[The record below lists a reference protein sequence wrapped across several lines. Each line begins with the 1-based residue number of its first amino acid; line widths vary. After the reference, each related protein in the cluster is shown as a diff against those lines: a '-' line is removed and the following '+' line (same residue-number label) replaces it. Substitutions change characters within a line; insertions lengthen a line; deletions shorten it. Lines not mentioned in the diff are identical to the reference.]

1 MKISFCIF
9 SVILI
14 LIFSC
19 GERENPDSNRG
30 QVSIIGI
37 ELQASSLPGGR
48 SLATFQWKHV
58 YSSSMAVTFSEIG
71 SGETYSLS
79 INPNDFGDPYRI
91 ELPYGNY
98 EYSGISTGGNAS
110 SSLPITVSGQ
120 LEVDS
125 ETESLQLEANSEYG
139 LFTFSKSNLSG
150 VPKIIEPT
158 AGTLSPSTDFYYVY
172 LKGGELLKT
181 ELALNTGKSFRI
193 GANSMDFLHQQFQLR
208 KEPSE
213 TPALFQPI
221 DFDIKSEL
229 LNLGSNGYPEVLF
242 PYESKELPASQ
253 NESSGLQW
261 IQGRLFSIN
270 DGGNAAEIYELN
282 PQTGALLRTV
292 KVSNAANVDWEDL
305 AASTTHL
312 FIGDFGNNLGIRQN
326 LKILKIP
333 VASVLNQT
341 EVTAEILE
349 FSYPDQSD
357 FSGTNANHNFDCEAM
372 IFSGNQLH
380 LFSKNLG
387 DLKTKHY
394 SLSPN
399 SGKQVAVLVES
410 FDTKG
415 LITGA
420 DVSLDGK
427 NLVLLGY
434 ENNGLAS
441 RSFIWTFASVSGSFF
456 SGNGNQFFLGSP
468 ANLSQTEGIA
478 MDSQLELKISGER
491 ISLGG
496 LTVPPKIFEVDL
508 GGIFTP

>member
-1 MKISFCIF
+1 M
-9 SVILI
+9 ILV

-19 GERENPDSNRG
+19 GERENPDSNRS

-58 YSSSMAVTFSEIG
+58 YSNSMAMTFSEIG
-71 SGETYSLS
+71 SGETFTLS
-79 INPNDFGDPYRI
+79 IDPNDFDNPYRI

-98 EYSGISTGGNAS
+98 EYSGISSGGNVS

-125 ETESLQLEANSEYG
+125 ETESLYLKANSDYG
-139 LFTFSKSNLSG
+139 LFTFSKSNLSAA
-150 VPKIIEPT
+150 PKILE
-158 AGTLSPSTDFYYVY
+158 PSTGTWSTTPDFYYVY
-172 LKGGELLKT
+172 LKSGELLKT

-193 GANSMDFLHQQFQLR
+193 GANSIDYLHQQFQVR

-213 TPALFQPI
+213 TPDLFQRV
-221 DFDIKSEL
+221 DFEVRSEV

-242 PYESKELPASQ
+242 PYESRELPASQ

-282 PQTGALLRTV
+282 PLTGALLRTV
-292 KVSNAANVDWEDL
+292 KVSNATNIDWEDL
-305 AASTTHL
+305 AASASHL

-326 LKILKIP
+326 LKVLKIP

-372 IFSGNQLH
+372 VFSGNLIH

-394 SLSPN
+394 SLSAD

-420 DVSLDGK
+420 DVSPDGK

-441 RSFIWTFASVSGSFF
+441 QSFIWTFGSVSGSFF
-456 SGNGNQFFLGSP
+456 SGNGNRFFLGSP

-496 LTVPPKIFEVDL
+496 LTVTPKIFEVDL